1 MTDEI
6 HHNKGGDKTSENSK
20 QTNTLVP
27 GAAEN
32 LNSLIFFKYLFKYPL
47 REC

>member
-6 HHNKGGDKTSENSK
+6 YHNKGGDKTSKNSK
-20 QTNTLVP
+20 QTNILVS

-32 LNSLIFFKYLFKYPL
+32 LNSLDIL
-47 REC
+47 

>member
-6 HHNKGGDKTSENSK
+6 YHNKEGDKTSENSK

-32 LNSLIFFKYLFKYPL
+32 LNWLHSL
-47 REC
+47 